1 VISKHQPAL
10 SLKKNK
16 KRKEKKRKAKVNETQ
31 IPEKPSLRLLLVDW
45 WWHTPTTPTRRQTIA
60 HLTIPVKQ

>member
-31 IPEKPSLRLLLVDW
+31 IPEKPSLRLLLVD
-45 WWHTPTTPTRRQTIA
+45 
-60 HLTIPVKQ
+60 